1 MLVSGKSKQAAF
13 LVSGPR
19 NRLTFTFTLS
29 ALSKPAEVEK
39 LVALLLHAAIDSRY
53 LRKPRH
59 TYEGVRGLRWGKK
72 IYNL

>member
-19 NRLTFTFTLS
+19 NRSTSTSTRS

-39 LVALLLHAAIDSRY
+39 LVALLLHATIDSRY
-53 LRKPRH
+53 LRKLKR
-59 TYEGVRGLRWGKK
+59 TGVG
-72 IYNL
+72 NLDGGEKNL